1 MMKYF
6 FAGCALLSVL
16 VLNACQTAEPLPVKH
31 GNPEILWDTWGVP
44 HIVAAHDSDAF
55 YAFGWAQMR
64 GHADLLLK
72 LYAMA
77 RGRGAEYFGEDYL
90 ATDRSV
96 RLLGIPALA
105 EQWYQQQ
112 EPGFKD
118 NLAAFAA
125 GINDFARRHP
135 EAISAQV
142 KTVLPVT
149 PQDIIAHTTRV
160 MAIFVAGISECGA
173 VLPGFD
179 FNDQP
184 PGSNGWALGAKFSS
198 SGNAMLLANPHLS
211 WHGMETLFEAHI
223 LLPDV
228 NLYGAAL
235 VGSPVLQIAFNDH
248 LGWTHTV
255 NPMDGCDLYQL
266 RLTGNHLSN
275 GYWLDDVAHDFIVSS
290 ETIRIRRADGR
301 VDSEVLTVHRAAQGP
316 VIEHAGEI
324 LSIRLALLETP
335 LLAGMNQQWWEMGR
349 ATHLEKFQEILS
361 GGHLPL
367 FNVIYADA
375 DKHVMLAFN
384 GIIPQRPAGDTV
396 FWRKPVA
403 GDDSRLIWKQ
413 VHHYQDLPKTIN
425 PDSGWVQN
433 SNGAPWYMTLPMLE
447 KNQYPGNMTADVTNN
462 RELQG
467 LRMLASRQEMS
478 FEELIAA
485 KHSTHS
491 LAADQLLDDLSS
503 IALASSDPLVH
514 QAAAIWHRWDRQF
527 LAESRGARL
536 FSLWF
541 EKWVE
546 ATIAKATRANPD
558 YVFTPNQL
566 LGNLF
571 YSQPFDS
578 SRPLI
583 TPYGLA
589 DKPLALNALREAIT
603 QLLAE
608 TGKLDITWGE
618 VARLR
623 RDGSDFPGNG
633 ADTDLGVFREIV
645 YEPDVDGKLKS
656 SYGDSFIAVI
666 EFSKPVH
673 AQVLMTYGNATQPPF
688 FETYNPLELTAKQQ
702 LRPAWRSRNEIE
714 DNVKLREILTHAPDH
729 MNLDN
734 LQLVN
739 IRTIAVQS
747 CGGVWAILHPY
758 PAIQRAVI

>member
-1 MMKYF
+1 MLKPVTFVYVLLAV
-6 FAGCALLSVL
+6 FA
-16 VLNACQTAEPLPVKH
+16 LNACQLAGQLPRESE
-31 GNPEILWDTWGVP
+31 NTEILWDTWGVP
-44 HIVAAHDSDAF
+44 HIVAAHDRDAF

-64 GHADLLLK
+64 SHADLLLK
-72 LYAMA
+72 LYAIA

-90 ATDRSV
+90 AADRSI
-96 RLLGIPALA
+96 RLLGIPSLA

-125 GINDFARRHP
+125 GINEFARRHP
-135 EAISAQV
+135 EVISGQV

-149 PQDIIAHTTRV
+149 PQDIIAHTTRIMTV
-160 MAIFVAGISECGA
+160 FAAGISECGA

-179 FNDQP
+179 FNSQP

-223 LLPDV
+223 LLPGL

-255 NPMDGCDLYQL
+255 NPMDGCDLYRL
-266 RLTGNHLSN
+266 RLAGDHLDE
-275 GYWLDDVAHDFIVSS
+275 GYWLDGAVNAFEVSS
-290 ETIRIRRADGR
+290 ETILIRRDGDRMDSEALMIRRA
-301 VDSEVLTVHRAAQGP
+301 LQGP

-324 LSIRLALLETP
+324 LSIRLALLATQQ
-335 LLAGMNQQWWEMGR
+335 LAGMNQQWWEMGR
-349 ATHLEKFQEILS
+349 AADLERFQEVLA

-375 DKHVMLAFN
+375 DKQVMLAFN
-384 GIIPQRPAGDTV
+384 GIIPQRTAGDAI

-413 VHHYQDLPKTIN
+413 FHHYRDLPKVIN
-425 PDSGWVQN
+425 PDAGWVQN
-433 SNGAPWYMTLPMLE
+433 SNGAPWYMTLPVLD
-447 KNQYPGNMTADVTNN
+447 KKQYPENMTLDVTNN
-462 RELQG
+462 RELQS
-467 LRMLASRQEMS
+467 LRMLAAQPEMS
-478 FEELIAA
+478 FEELVAA

-491 LAADQLLDDLSS
+491 LAADQLLDELLLA
-503 IALASSDPLVH
+503 ALASDDPLLH
-514 QAAAIWHRWDRQF
+514 QAAAVMSQWDRQF

-541 EKWVE
+541 EKWAE
-546 ATIAKATRANPD
+546 LTIAKATEINPN
-558 YVFTPNQL
+558 YVFTPDQL
-566 LGNLF
+566 LGSLF
-571 YSQPFDS
+571 YWQPFDS
-578 SRPLI
+578 SKPLM
-583 TPYGLA
+583 TPRGLA
-589 DKPLALNALREAIT
+589 DKPLALNALREAIA

-623 RDGSDFPGNG
+623 RDRIDLPGNG

-645 YEPDVDGKLKS
+645 YEPDVDGKLRS

-666 EFSKPVH
+666 EFSKPVR
-673 AQVLMTYGNATQPPF
+673 AQVLMTYGNATQSPF
-688 FETYNPLELTAKQQ
+688 FETYNQLDLAAKQQ
-702 LRPAWRSRNEIE
+702 LRPVWSSRNEIE
-714 DNVKLREILTHAPDH
+714 SNVQFREFLSYDTLGIYE
-729 MNLDN
+729 N
-734 LQLVN
+734 
-739 IRTIAVQS
+739 RT
-747 CGGVWAILHPY
+747 
-758 PAIQRAVI
+758 R